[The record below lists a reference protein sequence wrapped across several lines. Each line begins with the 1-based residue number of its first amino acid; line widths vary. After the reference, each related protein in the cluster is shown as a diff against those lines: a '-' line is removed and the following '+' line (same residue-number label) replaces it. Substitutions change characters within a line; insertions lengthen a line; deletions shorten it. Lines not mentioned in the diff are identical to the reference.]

1 MRPQLNPAIA
11 EVAGRGTSL
20 SFPAGVPGLIR
31 EVSRMRPTAVA
42 VECGTERLT
51 YAQLEAWSD
60 ELGRTL
66 RAEAPSGLA
75 VAVAVPRGVQ
85 LPVVLLG
92 AHSPGCTSS
101 NNSASAT
108 SDAPTSAKV
117 SPNLPAP
124 SSVSDGFGRHSE
136 TIS

>member
-1 MRPQLNPAIA
+1 
-11 EVAGRGTSL
+11 
-20 SFPAGVPGLIR
+20 
-31 EVSRMRPTAVA
+31 MRPTAVA

-92 AHSPGCTSS
+92 IWKAGLPYLPVDADDPPDRLRRVLDVSG
-101 NNSASAT
+101 SALALVTDAT
-108 SDAPTSAKV
+108 RERLTAQGLRTLTVPTEYEG
-117 SPNLPAP
+117 PAG
-124 SSVSDGFGRHSE
+124 V
-136 TIS
+136 